1 MPFNRATLQQIE
13 SRVQSDIESRL
24 PGTDPRLRNSVLSII
39 ARAVAG
45 AVHSV
50 YGYLDWQARQ
60 LLPDTSDAEGLD
72 RQASLWK
79 ILRKAAAAATG
90 NITFT
95 GTNGTVIPA
104 GTQLQR
110 ADGALYTTN
119 ADATIAAG
127 TATVAVTAST
137 PGFAGNAIATSTL
150 TLTTP
155 ISGVN
160 SMATVATGG
169 LAGGADIEADDA
181 LRARLLERIQAPPH
195 GGTDFDYVS
204 WAKEVAGVTRAWVSP
219 LASGPSTVTVRF
231 MTDDLT
237 ANGIPDGAKVTE
249 VQSYIN
255 ARRPVTAAV
264 AVAAPTPVVR
274 NFTVHIV
281 PDTSAVRAAVEAELR
296 DMLRRE
302 AEPGGTILLSHIRE
316 AVSIAAG
323 ETDSTVSVPAADV
336 THTAGQIA
344 VMGVITWV

>member
-1 MPFNRATLQQIE
+1 MPFNRASLQQIE

-50 YGYLDWQARQ
+50 YGYLDWQSRQ
-60 LLPDTSDAEGLD
+60 LLPDTSDAEVLD

-79 ILRKAAAAATG
+79 ILRKAASPATG

-119 ADATIAAG
+119 ADATIATG
-127 TATVAVTAST
+127 TATAAVTAST
-137 PGFAGNAIATSTL
+137 PGLSGNAIATSTL

-160 SMATVATGG
+160 SVATVATGG
-169 LAGGADIEADDA
+169 LAGGADIETDDA

-195 GGTDFDYVS
+195 GGADFDYVS

-264 AVAAPTPVVR
+264 TVAAPTPVVR
-274 NFTVHIV
+274 NFTIRIV

-336 THTAGQIA
+336 THTASQIA
-344 VMGVITWV
+344 VMGTITWV